1 MAWGFLLRT
10 LRFLGVISVR
20 CLPQQLAMELGLR
33 LQQDAPVLFSD
44 FQTKVLP
51 VVNEAFG
58 PTYKAH
64 LLNRVEGGIYF
75 SMRDGRECATD
86 GFQVRF
92 DFGDWGDHYTA
103 DTSLPH
109 YEDGPPLIPWNHKGD
124 WVHTLGYKTD
134 TKKWTKAEKDT
145 IQMALVKVL
154 QWRPLHSPGYK
165 KARSYYIAPTNYNY
179 IDQIPESCRRYWNK
193 LHFKPRL
200 RHLIKRPREL
210 QHPTCY
216 DKREETNR
224 KRKNLDCDER
234 KSIKRV
240 K

>member
-1 MAWGFLLRT
+1 
-10 LRFLGVISVR
+10 
-20 CLPQQLAMELGLR
+20 MELGLR

-44 FQTKVLP
+44 FETKVVP

-64 LLNRVEGGIYF
+64 LLNRAEGGIYF
-75 SMRDGRECATD
+75 SIRDGKQCTTD

-109 YEDGPPLIPWNHKGD
+109 YEDAGPLIPWNQRGD
-124 WVHTLGYKTD
+124 WVHTLGYKTN

-145 IQMALVKVL
+145 IQIALVKVL

-165 KARSYYIAPTNYNY
+165 KARSYYIEPTNYNY
-179 IDQIPESCRRYWNK
+179 IEQIPENRRQYWNK
-193 LHFKPRL
+193 ARMKQSF
-200 RHLIKRPREL
+200 RHMYIKRPREL
-210 QHPTCY
+210 QYPTCY
-216 DKREETNR
+216 DRREAESSKDDR
-224 KRKNLDCDER
+224 KRKATEYWEVDGEGNH
-234 KSIKRV
+234 KHIKTQ